1 MSDKKILNE
10 TVCNFFSG
18 KKELRSLSNFW
29 EEDVIIRCDEKER
42 KYETGEHC
50 FHGEKYTRL
59 GEECSDK
66 DRQKVLLDYGK
77 TFLKPSIYK
86 TAAVAKK
93 MGGKKGLLLYN
104 DELDLWQE
112 MSITVQKCICEYKFE
127 TYAEVRDDLLKT
139 GEKILIHPALRC
151 REEDLEKRIWEG
163 RAIVRDEKVV
173 VLGKNMLGRIWTIIR
188 IRFKLKN

>member
-1 MSDKKILNE
+1 MAEKKILSE

-29 EEDVIIRCDEKER
+29 ERDVIMRNEKER

-50 FHGEKYTRL
+50 FQGEKYTRL
-59 GEECSDK
+59 GEECCDEIRK
-66 DRQKVLLDYGK
+66 KVLLEYGK

-112 MSITVQKCICEYKFE
+112 ISITVQKCICEYKFE
-127 TYAEVRDDLLKT
+127 TYQEVRDDLLKT
-139 GEKILIHPALRC
+139 REKILIHPAMRS
-151 REEDLEKRIWEG
+151 REEDLKKRIWEG
-163 RAIVRDEKVV
+163 RAVVRDGKVV
-173 VLGKNMLGRIWTIIR
+173 VLGKNMLGRIWSDIR
-188 IRFKLKN
+188 PALS

>member
-1 MSDKKILNE
+1 MIDERILSE

-29 EEDVIIRCDEKER
+29 EGDVVIKQNEKER

-59 GEECSDK
+59 GEECSDEIRK
-66 DRQKVLLDYGK
+66 KVLLEYGR

-104 DELDLWQE
+104 DELYLWE
-112 MSITVQKCICEYKFE
+112 ETSIPVQKCICEYKFE
-127 TYAEVRDDLLKT
+127 TYQEVRDDLMKT
-139 GEKILIHPALRC
+139 EEKILIHPAMRC
-151 REEDLEKRIWEG
+151 REEELEKRIWEG
-163 RAIVRDEKVV
+163 RAVVRDGKVV
-173 VLGKNMLGRIWTIIR
+173 VLGKNMLGRIWTGIR
-188 IRFKLKN
+188 IRFKLNN